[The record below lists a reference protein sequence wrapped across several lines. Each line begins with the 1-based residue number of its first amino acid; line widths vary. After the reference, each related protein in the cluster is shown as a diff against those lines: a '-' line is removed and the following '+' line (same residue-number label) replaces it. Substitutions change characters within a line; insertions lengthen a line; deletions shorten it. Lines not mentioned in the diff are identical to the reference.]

1 MNLLCLVQ
9 PLQSTYSKIP
19 DMDTEITEEVI
30 KQKRKKGII
39 IGLILL
45 ATLVICIWLL
55 RSYLKSSV
63 YKSEITTAKVE
74 VGNVENTLNAT
85 GEVLPEF
92 EEVITSPIN
101 ASIKNV
107 VTDAGGKV
115 KAGQSILSLDKSA
128 AENDYAKLKFQL
140 ETKKNEISKLKLDL
154 NKSFYDIQSN
164 NDIKQLRISNLT
176 DAVENAKRLFKAGGG
191 TREDIEQAEL
201 NLKVAQLEKKQLEN
215 EIKSKQ
221 QTMQLEAKEAELAA
235 EIQQNDLNELQ
246 RKLNLA
252 NVVATR
258 SGVVTYVNKNIGA
271 NIKEGETLARIADLS
286 SFKVTG
292 SLSDNYLDQLHNGMP
307 VIVRFNDTQLRG
319 NVSNV
324 YPSVQNGII
333 TFDIQLEQRNNK
345 QLRPNMKVDVYLVTA
360 VHNQVLRV
368 ANGPAFKGSSPQ
380 DVFVLSNGK
389 AERRTVHTG
398 LSNFDFVELKDMVK
412 PGDVVITS
420 DMSEYKNSKELT
432 VKGD

>member
-1 MNLLCLVQ
+1 
-9 PLQSTYSKIP
+9 
-19 DMDTEITEEVI
+19 MDTEITAEVVQ
-30 KQKRKKGII
+30 QKKKKGII
-39 IGLILL
+39 YGLI
-45 ATLVICIWLL
+45 AIAIIIVIIVLIRIWLG
-55 RSYLKSSV
+55 STV
-63 YKSEITTAKVE
+63 NASEINTAKVE
-74 VGNVENTLNAT
+74 IGNVENTLNAS

-115 KAGQSILSLDKSA
+115 KVGQSILALDKSA
-128 AENDYAKLKFQL
+128 AENDYAKMIFQL

-154 NKSFYDIQSN
+154 EKSYYDIQSN
-164 NDIKQLRISNLT
+164 NDIKQLRIGNLA

-201 NLKVAQLEKKQLEN
+201 NLKVAQLEKKQIEN

-221 QTMQLEAKEAELAA
+221 KTMQLEEKEAEIAA
-235 EIQQNDLNELQ
+235 AIQQNDLNELQ

-271 NIKEGETLARIADLS
+271 NIKEGETLAKIADLS

-292 SLSDNYLDQLHNGMP
+292 SLSDSYLDQLHNGMP
-307 VIVRFNDTQLRG
+307 VIVRFNDTQLHG

-324 YPSVQNGII
+324 FPSIQNGII
-333 TFDIQLEQRNNK
+333 TFYVQLEERNNK
-345 QLRPNMKVDVYLVTA
+345 QLRPNMKVDVYLVTS
-360 VHNQVLRV
+360 VHNKVMRV
-368 ANGPAFKGSSPQ
+368 ANGPAFKGASPQ
-380 DVFVLSNGK
+380 DIFVLNNGK
-389 AERRTVHTG
+389 GEKRSVHTG
-398 LSNFDFVELKDMVK
+398 LSNFDFIELKDGVK

-420 DMSEYKNSKELT
+420 DMTEFKNSKVLT
-432 VKGD
+432 IKGN

>member
-1 MNLLCLVQ
+1 
-9 PLQSTYSKIP
+9 
-19 DMDTEITEEVI
+19 MDTEITAEVVQ
-30 KQKRKKGII
+30 QKRKKGII
-39 IGLILL
+39 YGLIAITIVVAIIVL
-45 ATLVICIWLL
+45 IRMWLG
-55 RSYLKSSV
+55 STV
-63 YKSEITTAKVE
+63 NASEINTAKVE
-74 VGNVENTLNAT
+74 IGNVENTLNAS

-107 VTDAGGKV
+107 ITDAGGKV
-115 KAGQSILSLDKSA
+115 KAGQSILALNKTA
-128 AENDYAKLKFQL
+128 AENDYAKMKFQL

-154 NKSFYDIQSN
+154 EKSYYDIQSN
-164 NDIKQLRISNLT
+164 NDIKQLRIGNLT

-201 NLKVAQLEKKQLEN
+201 NLKVAQLEKKQIEN

-221 QTMQLEAKEAELAA
+221 KTMQLEEKEAEIAA
-235 EIQQNDLNELQ
+235 AIQQNDLNELQ

-286 SFKVTG
+286 SFKVKG
-292 SLSDNYLDQLHNGMP
+292 SLSDSYLDQLHNSMP

-319 NVSNV
+319 SVSNIN
-324 YPSVQNGII
+324 PSVQNGII
-333 TFDIQLEQRNNK
+333 TFDIQLEERNNK

-360 VHNQVLRV
+360 VHNKVMRV
-368 ANGPAFKGSSPQ
+368 ANGPAFKGASPQ
-380 DVFVLSNGK
+380 EVFVFSNGK
-389 AERRTVHTG
+389 AEKRSVHTG
-398 LSNFDFVELKDMVK
+398 LSNFDFVELKDGVK
-412 PGDVVITS
+412 PGDAVITS
-420 DMSEYKNSKELT
+420 DMTEFKNSKELT
-432 VKGD
+432 VKGN

>member
-1 MNLLCLVQ
+1 
-9 PLQSTYSKIP
+9 
-19 DMDTEITEEVI
+19 
-30 KQKRKKGII
+30 
-39 IGLILL
+39 
-45 ATLVICIWLL
+45 
-55 RSYLKSSV
+55 
-63 YKSEITTAKVE
+63 

-107 VTDAGGKV
+107 VMDAGKKV
-115 KAGQSILSLDKSA
+115 NAGQSILTLDKSA
-128 AENDYAKLKFQL
+128 TENDYAKLKFQL

-154 NKSFYDIQSN
+154 NKSFFDIQSN
-164 NDIKQLRISNLT
+164 NDIKQLRIGNLT

-215 EIKSKQ
+215 EIKNKQ
-221 QTMQLEAKEAELAA
+221 QTMLLEEKEAEIAA
-235 EIQQNDLNELQ
+235 AIQERDLNELQ
-246 RKLNLA
+246 RKLDLA
-252 NVVATR
+252 NIVATR

-271 NIKEGETLARIADLS
+271 NISQGETLARIADLS

-307 VIVRFNDTQLRG
+307 VIIRINDTQLRG
-319 NVSNV
+319 SVSNV

-333 TFDIQLEQRNNK
+333 TFDIQLEERNNK
-345 QLRPNMKVDVYLVTA
+345 QLRPNMKVDVYIVTS
-360 VHNQVLRV
+360 VHNKVMRV
-368 ANGPAFKGSSPQ
+368 ANGPAFKGASPQ
-380 DVFVLSNGK
+380 DIFVISNGK
-389 AERRTVHTG
+389 AEKRSVHTG
-398 LSNFDFVELKDMVK
+398 LSNFDFVELKDAVK

-420 DMSEYKNSKELT
+420 DMSEFKNSKELT
-432 VKGD
+432 VK